1 MSRQPEIHYSSD
13 PIDRNS
19 AMKKL
24 SLSLIVFVLAI
35 CPLCVVNAAK
45 PPPPVAV
52 NKCCRLNE
60 QLERNGECTVGSME
74 QLWWP
79 QIYMIMKQS
88 FFVPIGDAPKF
99 FKVREL
105 SKPFCASP
113 ELIIDSH
120 NMALFSNGSL
130 YLTERGKQINADNFC
145 VDKGMAIIC
154 DPKVQHSN
162 EINEQF
168 NRTKIRKCC
177 PQKAI
182 YDETNST
189 CVSLHDG
196 HEILKR
202 KFLENSTN
210 ELDYRYGFPQCT
222 SNSNDNILIVGKFNE
237 TKFDEITGNL
247 TLAEGVFKPEQ
258 FCLEHFNNTGS
269 INVHVFTC
277 AEYWPASQNETV
289 IKLIHY
295 LIWTMDIMTVW
306 N

>member
-1 MSRQPEIHYSSD
+1 MSRQRKFHYSSD
-13 PIDRNS
+13 PIGRIL
-19 AMKKL
+19 AMTMKRL
-24 SLSLIVFVLAI
+24 LLSLIVFVLAI
-35 CPLCVVNAAK
+35 SPLCVVNAAK
-45 PPPPVAV
+45 PPPVVV
-52 NKCCRLNE
+52 NKCCRLGE
-60 QLERNGECTVGSME
+60 QLERNGQCTIGSME

-79 QIYMIMKQS
+79 RIYMIMKQS
-88 FFVPIGDAPKF
+88 FFEPTGDAPKF
-99 FKVREL
+99 FKFLEH
-105 SKPFCASP
+105 SKPICASP

-120 NMALFSNGSL
+120 NMAIFSNGSL
-130 YLTERGKQINADNFC
+130 YLIERGKQISADNFC

-162 EINEQF
+162 EINDQF

-182 YDETNST
+182 YEPNST

-222 SNSNDNILIVGKFNE
+222 SNNNDTIAIVGKFNE
-237 TKFDEITGNL
+237 TKFDERTGNL
-247 TLAEGVFKPEQ
+247 TLAEGVFQPDQ
-258 FCLEHFNNTGS
+258 FCLEHFNDTGS
-269 INVHVFTC
+269 VNVHVFTC
-277 AEYWPASQNETV
+277 AEYLPASHIETV

-295 LIWTMDIMTVW
+295 LIWTMDLAAW

>member
-1 MSRQPEIHYSSD
+1 MSRQRKIHHYSSD

-24 SLSLIVFVLAI
+24 SSLCLIVFVLAI

-45 PPPPVAV
+45 PPPLVAV
-52 NKCCRLNE
+52 NKCCRLGE
-60 QLERNGECTVGSME
+60 QLERNGQCTVGSME

-79 QIYMIMKQS
+79 RIYMIMKQS
-88 FFVPIGDAPKF
+88 FFEPIGDAPRF

-120 NMALFSNGSL
+120 SMALFSNGSL
-130 YLTERGKQINADNFC
+130 YLIERGKQINADNFC

-162 EINEQF
+162 EVNEHF
-168 NRTKIRKCC
+168 YRTKIHKCC
-177 PQKAI
+177 PRNAI
-182 YDETNST
+182 YEPNSS
-189 CVSLHDG
+189 CVTLHDG
-196 HEILKR
+196 HAILKR

-210 ELDYRYGFPQCT
+210 EPDYRYGFPQCS
-222 SNSNDNILIVGKFNE
+222 SNTNDNIAIVGKFNE
-237 TKFDEITGNL
+237 TKFDETTGNL
-247 TLAEGVFKPEQ
+247 TLAEGVFQSDQ
-258 FCLEHFNNTGS
+258 FCLEHFNDTGS
-269 INVHVFTC
+269 VNVHVFTC
-277 AEYWPASQNETV
+277 AEYLPASQIETV

-295 LIWTMDIMTVW
+295 LFLDNGIG